1 MPKNAE
7 KKPPF
12 IFGTNG
18 ENSDEKNNTT
28 GSKFHTPNTLRLGSD
43 YNGTQVSKWIQLVQ
57 RILCKSRK

>member
-12 IFGTNG
+12 IFGMKG

-28 GSKFHTPNTLRLGSD
+28 GTKFHTPNTLRLGCEYNKQLSKSWLD
-43 YNGTQVSKWIQLVQ
+43 YV
-57 RILCKSRK
+57 